1 MINTLME
8 LCANM
13 WRKPINEFGDTIYNA
28 SEIPT
33 FNCDSFG
40 SNNGQELLMYCGSQ
54 IICSCST
61 TTSFGQ
67 LVITHVY
74 SKDGLVYK
82 ADVDRIYNEIKS
94 NHSIV
99 INYTIDELKEQI
111 RTSLELAEDALAN
124 NDIIEASLR
133 IGEVRA
139 YHYSLDMVLISEGM
153 NMSTDFDNQIITVDN
168 RLNAMRSA

>member
-1 MINTLME
+1 MLNTLME

-28 SEIPT
+28 SEIPI

-40 SNNGQELLMYCGSQ
+40 SNNGQELLMYCDRQ

-61 TTSFGQ
+61 TVFYGQ

-74 SKDGLVYK
+74 TNNGLVYK

-99 INYTIDELKEQI
+99 IKYTIDELREQMS
-111 RTSLELAEDALAN
+111 TSLELAEDALAN

-153 NMSTDFDNQIITVDN
+153 DVCTDFDNRIIAIDN
-168 RLNAMRSA
+168 KFNTM